1 MVADVELRWGTRSEQ
16 VVDGVPVLVE
26 ATGPLVPGGN
36 APTVVALHGFVSGT
50 FTWAGVA
57 PAWAEAHRVVAW
69 DRPPFGRS
77 GRPAPGRGPRDPY
90 RLEAEIERAVA
101 IVGPHVGAAGVVL
114 VGHSA
119 GALLAVQLVV
129 AGVLPV
135 RGVVLV
141 SPALDGAP
149 PAPVRRAA
157 TLPGTGFVAIP
168 ALRLALLGAGPA
180 LRAISHHRSPITD
193 ATAIETAKLLRGR
206 GMAAALWHLT
216 STWRPPAVLAELG
229 PLGVPTMVVGGLD
242 DRISSPPAT
251 EAIADRLEAELH
263 LLAGVGHAPHE
274 QVPHVVG
281 PLVGAFVGGIGR

>member
-1 MVADVELRWGTRSEQ
+1 VYKRQ
-16 VVDGVPVLVE
+16 
-26 ATGPLVPGGN
+26 
-36 APTVVALHGFVSGT
+36 
-50 FTWAGVA
+50 
-57 PAWAEAHRVVAW
+57 
-69 DRPPFGRS
+69 
-77 GRPAPGRGPRDPY
+77 
-90 RLEAEIERAVA
+90 
-101 IVGPHVGAAGVVL
+101 AGVVL

-149 PAPVRRAA
+149 PAAVRRLA
-157 TLPGTGFVAIP
+157 TLPGTAFVAVP
-168 ALRLALLGAGPA
+168 ALRMTLLGAGPA
-180 LRAISHHRSPITD
+180 LRAISRHRSPVTD
-193 ATAIETAKLLRGR
+193 ATAIETARLLRGR

-216 STWRPPAVLAELG
+216 SIWHPPTVLGELG

-242 DRISSPPAT
+242 DRISAPPAT
-251 EAIADRLEAELH
+251 EAIAERLDAELH
-263 LLAGVGHAPHE
+263 LLADVGHAPHE